1 MPEQP
6 TAAHALT
13 AFAGELDRLETEV
26 EGGDFGTGLALAAQ
40 LARQRAEKFAART
53 EGPQTATGE
62 GPAAGELT
70 GDLSAAA
77 PIVITRDELLSEWRK
92 AHPGECSCPPDR
104 PDRSCPQHGGDLSA
118 SERDAVMADL
128 GKLLE
133 VLGLGDCA
141 RPQSPHEV
149 MLECIA
155 GVAKIRAAERAR
167 ILAGAGYL
175 VGHKPSRPENL
186 CMVPW
191 DKLAALIQDVKP

>member
-6 TAAHALT
+6 TAAEALIS
-13 AFAGELDRLETEV
+13 FAAELDRLQDEV

-53 EGPQTATGE
+53 EGPQTATDE
-62 GPAAGELT
+62 GPVSGERTDGLR
-70 GDLSAAA
+70 DAA
-77 PIVITRDELLSEWRK
+77 PVLITRDELLSEWRK
-92 AHPGECSCPPDR
+92 AYPGECSCPPDR
-104 PDRSCPQHGGDLSA
+104 PDRSCPQHGASLSA

-133 VLGLGDCA
+133 ALGLGDYA

-155 GVAKIRAAERAR
+155 EVAKIRAAERAR
-167 ILAGAGYL
+167 ILSGAEALKRTWPGNE
-175 VGHKPSRPENL
+175 VG
-186 CMVPW
+186 VVDW
-191 DKLAALIQDVKP
+191 DDLADLIEGRKL